1 MPAFAV
7 VVLSQH
13 GTKHLAECLKSVAWA
28 DEILLLHSGGGAPTL
43 GESEFPGLVVRALAA
58 PADAEKYSAEIR
70 SDWVLHLW
78 GDERVDARLAAEL
91 QALRRG
97 GPPKPA
103 GLRLRGRS
111 PFFGGRIGGSVP
123 GPRPPPPPARKAGEI
138 SPRWGGEGE
147 KSFKLPP
154 GG

>member
-103 GLRLRGRS
+103 GDRLPVR
-111 PFFGGRIGGSVP
+111 PYIFGGWVAGSGSGP
-123 GPRPPPPPARKAGEI
+123 GPPPPRARKGPEIPPAR
-138 SPRWGGEGE
+138 GGEGE
-147 KSFKLPP
+147 
-154 GG
+154 

>member
-28 DEILLLHSGGGAPTL
+28 DEILLLHSGGGAPAL
-43 GESEFPGLVVRALAA
+43 GESEFSGLVVRALAA

-91 QALRRG
+91 HALLRG
-97 GPPKPA
+97 GPPHQ
-103 GLRLRGRS
+103 LRERTC
-111 PFFGGRIGGSVP
+111 VP
-123 GPRPPPPPARKAGEI
+123 SSIFWRRLVEATAVT
-138 SPRWGGEGE
+138 
-147 KSFKLPP
+147 
-154 GG
+154 